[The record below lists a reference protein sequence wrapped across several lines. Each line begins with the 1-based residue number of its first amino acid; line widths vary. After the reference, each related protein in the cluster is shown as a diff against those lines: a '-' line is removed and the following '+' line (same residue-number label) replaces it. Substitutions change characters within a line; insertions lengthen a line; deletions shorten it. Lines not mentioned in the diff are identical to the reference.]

1 MSAWFQ
7 ELKRRNVIRVG
18 SVYIVVAWLLIQVAS
33 VLENALKLPGWFD
46 GMVSALILLGFPIAL
61 IFAWAFELTPDGV
74 RLTTTSD
81 QPTPRAATVDYLL
94 LLALLS
100 VGGLIVFDRF
110 VSPQP
115 TTTAVAAVAPAK
127 VPSGPPSIAVLP
139 FVDLSPNQD
148 QAYFSDGLAEE
159 ILNLLTRVSNL
170 QVAGRTSSFAY
181 KGKNLDLRD
190 IARSLNVTHVLEGS
204 VRRAGQKIRVTAQLI
219 NASDGFHIFSETY
232 DRKLDDV
239 FSLQDDI
246 SARIAKA
253 LEIRLVKTARNVAGN
268 GEAFDLYLRAR
279 DHLSS
284 RQVSRL
290 YEAERLLN
298 EAVALAPEYAPVYA
312 ALALTNILLSNA
324 PGSYGERPIAEVLP
338 KAKALIDKALALEPT
353 LAEGHAVLGLYMSMA
368 GADKEKTVAAL
379 KRALALNPKLSDAK
393 LWLASELNGPESIS
407 MLESIVQYDPGYFAA
422 VQGLAQ
428 HYANSFE
435 HDRAYALLDRAERIP
450 GLRKKINSIRGAIA
464 FQQGNL
470 TTAYRALSTANKDTP
485 SDRLVKEMLGW
496 LLINLGE
503 TERAIALEAK
513 GSKMYGLALL
523 GRVDETLKLIEENR
537 ENKQLEGIIISV
549 LTLIGHYKEAIHLV
563 ETKDGQLDHARLALL
578 ERFSFGALIDLVV
591 AYRKL
596 ESPQKAQVV
605 LDRLA
610 AVIQKGRTLG
620 YGRSPQNTVVVAQ
633 YEALS
638 GRNDEALRLVN
649 LAIERGLNGVN
660 MVSPALSLTG
670 LDQTPGYKAALR
682 KLSDQVNL
690 AREELGWGPLE
701 PQTNL

>member
-1 MSAWFQ
+1 
-7 ELKRRNVIRVG
+7 
-18 SVYIVVAWLLIQVAS
+18 
-33 VLENALKLPGWFD
+33 
-46 GMVSALILLGFPIAL
+46 
-61 IFAWAFELTPDGV
+61 
-74 RLTTTSD
+74 
-81 QPTPRAATVDYLL
+81 
-94 LLALLS
+94 
-100 VGGLIVFDRF
+100 
-110 VSPQP
+110 
-115 TTTAVAAVAPAK
+115 
-127 VPSGPPSIAVLP
+127 
-139 FVDLSPNQD
+139 
-148 QAYFSDGLAEE
+148 
-159 ILNLLTRVSNL
+159 
-170 QVAGRTSSFAY
+170 
-181 KGKNLDLRD
+181 
-190 IARSLNVTHVLEGS
+190 
-204 VRRAGQKIRVTAQLI
+204 
-219 NASDGFHIFSETY
+219 
-232 DRKLDDV
+232 
-239 FSLQDDI
+239 
-246 SARIAKA
+246 
-253 LEIRLVKTARNVAGN
+253 
-268 GEAFDLYLRAR
+268 
-279 DHLSS
+279 
-284 RQVSRL
+284 
-290 YEAERLLN
+290 
-298 EAVALAPEYAPVYA
+298 
-312 ALALTNILLSNA
+312 
-324 PGSYGERPIAEVLP
+324 
-338 KAKALIDKALALEPT
+338 
-353 LAEGHAVLGLYMSMA
+353 
-368 GADKEKTVAAL
+368 
-379 KRALALNPKLSDAK
+379 
-393 LWLASELNGPESIS
+393 
-407 MLESIVQYDPGYFAA
+407 
-422 VQGLAQ
+422 
-428 HYANSFE
+428 
-435 HDRAYALLDRAERIP
+435 
-450 GLRKKINSIRGAIA
+450 NSIRGAIA